1 VLASPATVRVARY
14 LKGSGPS
21 TVKVRT
27 AVTITNRG
35 VTVAEDGIEPQVGE
49 LWKIYAG
56 SRGQPF
62 DTSICAGS
70 MRIRTVRVARD
81 LWTGFRYAQRCDSSG
96 PGGASTSR
104 YRGLDTSNAR
114 SR

>member
-1 VLASPATVRVARY
+1 RMLPGPSRSPARRRVLASPATVRVVRY

-81 LWTGFRYAQRCDSSG
+81 LWSGFR
-96 PGGASTSR
+96 
-104 YRGLDTSNAR
+104 
-114 SR
+114 